1 MRLRSGLILILTA
14 PLAACATPQSLS
26 LERAEADP
34 WEATNRKIYAINKD
48 LDRYAVKPV
57 SSAYR
62 TVVSQSGRTAIA
74 NGFNNYGEPQNFFNY
89 LFQGKIKRAFQSL
102 DRFLINTTLGVGGL
116 ADNATALGRPQQNTD
131 WGQTF
136 AQWGVKS
143 GPYLMLPFFGPS
155 SLRDGLA
162 TPFDLVIDPSD
173 IVRNTVLSPNFIW
186 RGGQLGIRVINVRSR
201 ITDAAG
207 DDILAGSLDEYA
219 LVRSAWLQR
228 RRAQLYYGNPPLTA
242 DELDYYEDETPETAK
257 PAAPAETVTPAETET
272 PAETD
277 PPALSAL
284 QPPQ

>member
-1 MRLRSGLILILTA
+1 MRLRSCLPLILA
-14 PLAACATPQSLS
+14 VPLAACATPQSLS

-34 WEATNRKIYAINKD
+34 WEATNRKIYALNKD

-57 SSAYR
+57 TGVYR
-62 TVVSQSGRTAIA
+62 TVVPQAGRTAIS
-74 NGFNNYGEPQNFFNY
+74 NGFSNYGEPQNFFNY
-89 LFQGKIKRAFQSL
+89 LFQGKIKLAFRSL

-155 SLRDGLA
+155 SLRDGIA
-162 TPFDLVIDPSD
+162 TPFDFVVDPSD
-173 IVRNTVLSPNFIW
+173 IVRNATLSPNLIW
-186 RGGQLGIRVINVRSR
+186 RGGQIGIRVINVRSR
-201 ITDAAG
+201 LTDAGG
-207 DDILAGSLDEYA
+207 DSILAGSLDEYA

-242 DELDYYEDETPETAK
+242 DELDYYEDEMPSADQAPEADQ
-257 PAAPAETVTPAETET
+257 TPAEPE
-272 PAETD
+272 P
-277 PPALSAL
+277 LSAP